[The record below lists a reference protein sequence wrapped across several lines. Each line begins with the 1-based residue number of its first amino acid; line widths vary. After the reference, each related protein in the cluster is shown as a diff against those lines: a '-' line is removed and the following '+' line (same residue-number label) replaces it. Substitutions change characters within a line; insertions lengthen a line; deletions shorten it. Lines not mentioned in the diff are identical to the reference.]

1 MLRYEIRAACRQ
13 DEEELYALARFLNT
27 VNLPDDRDAIRHLLD
42 ISERSFTG
50 EIEAPSAREYVFI
63 LHDVEQKRALGT
75 SMIIGQ
81 LGRPGE
87 PYIYF
92 DVDREEK
99 YSATLKRHFVHQ
111 VLSTRY
117 SYDGP
122 TEIGGLVVHPNFR
135 SGPEKFGTLISFV
148 RFLFIAMQRSDFRDE
163 VLAELLPPLEPDGT
177 SHLWEA
183 LGRHFTGLS
192 YSEADRLSKRN
203 KEFIRGLFPEG
214 EIYATLL
221 PPRAQSVIGVVG
233 AQTRAVEKLLRRIGF
248 RYAERIDPFD
258 GGPHFI
264 ARTDDLSLIQG
275 ARRVELEAA
284 GPTFLTEK
292 VIVARR
298 TTTAPYF
305 VAVPTHVGY
314 RDARTLLVSEPV
326 LTRLDAAGFGFTWAM
341 PLISGA

>member
-13 DEEELYALARFLNT
+13 DLNELEKLATFLNT
-27 VNLPDDRDAIRHLLD
+27 VNLPNDRAALAHLLD
-42 ISERSFTG
+42 ISERSFSG
-50 EIEAPSAREYVFI
+50 EIASPAEREYVFL
-63 LHDVEQKRALGT
+63 LHDLERNCAVGT

-87 PYIYF
+87 PYIYL

-117 SYDGP
+117 SYEGP
-122 TEIGGLVVHPNFR
+122 TEIGGLVVHPAYR
-135 SGPEKFGTLISFV
+135 AGPEKLGTLISFV
-148 RFLFIAMQRSDFRDE
+148 RFLFIALQRSDFRDE

-183 LGRHFTGLS
+183 LGRHFTDLS

-221 PPRAQSVIGVVG
+221 PPRAQAVIGAVG
-233 AQTRAVEKLLRRIGF
+233 QQTKGVEKLLRRIGF
-248 RYAERIDPFD
+248 RYAERVDPFD
-258 GGPHFI
+258 GGPHFL
-264 ARTDDLSLIQG
+264 ARTDDVSLIQA
-275 ARRVELEAA
+275 ARRVELQAE
-284 GPTFLTEK
+284 GPTFLTER

-298 TTTAPYF
+298 TPGWPYF
-305 VAVPTHVGY
+305 VAVPTHAGY

-326 LTRLDAAGFGFTWAM
+326 LTKLDHMGPGMTWTM
-341 PLISGA
+341 PVISGA